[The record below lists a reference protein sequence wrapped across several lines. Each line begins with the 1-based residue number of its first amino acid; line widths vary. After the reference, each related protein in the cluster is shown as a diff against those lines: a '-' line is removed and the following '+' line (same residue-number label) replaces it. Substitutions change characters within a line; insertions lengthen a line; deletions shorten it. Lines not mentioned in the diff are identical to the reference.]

1 MVPITMGYLCWN
13 RSEMKKE
20 KYIVEGMSCAACSA
34 RVEKAVNKLNG
45 VKDVQVNLLTG
56 TMQIHRNDDKISSV
70 EIEDAVKAAGYDAKL
85 ESKGNKATSIRNR
98 AQSPNVEKD
107 FWNNNK
113 KEADVKRKQFLWS
126 LLFLLPLMYFSMGHM
141 IGHMMGLHTHTIGT
155 IPLANTLSQL
165 ILLIPILYLNRGY
178 FIKGI
183 PTLLKGTP
191 NMDSLISMGAA
202 VSVAY
207 GIYAMYEMIYGHETK
222 GIYFESAAMILTLIT
237 MGRFLE
243 ARSKSKTTEAIEKLV
258 NLRPKTVIIEEKGEE
273 ISIPIDDLEKGNII
287 IVRPGQVIPADGE
300 IVYGES
306 WIEESA
312 VTGESVPVAK
322 SVGDKVISA
331 TLNQNG
337 ILKIKAERVGED
349 STINQIISIVNEA
362 SGTKASISK
371 LADKIAGIFV
381 PTVIAISLTTFIG
394 WSVFTGDI
402 SMAINC
408 AISVLVI
415 SCPCSLGLATPV
427 AIMVGTGKGAEEGIL
442 IRNGEALE
450 RLQSVDTILMDKTGT
465 ITVGKPQLTNIKT
478 FDIDEKEVLRLA
490 AALEWAS
497 EHPLGAAIVNY
508 YQNKNPKD
516 EISRAKDFK
525 AYFGKGVSGIIDG
538 KRYLVGNKI
547 FMQEMGVSMDESCG
561 DIVKEYASEGKT
573 AMLFA
578 DNNSLLGI
586 IAVADIPKEDSYF
599 AIEKFKESGVEI
611 IMLTGD
617 NELTGKAIATDLG
630 IDNVIADVMPQDK
643 EAKVRKLMELGK
655 TVAMI
660 GDGIND
666 GPALARADVGIAIG
680 AGTDVAIESA
690 DVVLINNRL
699 TDAYSAYKLSSKVMT
714 NIKEN
719 LFWAFFYNIIL
730 IPIAAGVF
738 YPVWGIALN
747 PMMGAAAMSLSSF
760 CVVMNS
766 LRLKFFKGYKTL
778 APSPQRD
785 NVYQANNL
793 ESKKELEKMNYELN
807 VRGMMCKHCEA
818 NVAKA
823 LSEIEGVE
831 VIESNL
837 ETGKIKVESDR
848 EITTE
853 EFKKIIEGAGYELV

>member
-1 MVPITMGYLCWN
+1 MVPITMGYLFWN
-13 RSEMKKE
+13 GGEMEKE
-20 KYIVEGMSCAACSA
+20 KYRVKGMSCAACSA
-34 RVEKAVNKLNG
+34 RVEKAVKKLNG
-45 VKDVQVNLLTG
+45 VENVQVNLLTG
-56 TMQIHRNDDKISSV
+56 TMQLNRSDDKISSM
-70 EIEDAVKAAGYDAKL
+70 EIEDTVKAAGYDAKL
-85 ESKGNKATSIRNR
+85 ENIYNKSALNGENT
-98 AQSPNVEKD
+98 QSTFAEKD
-107 FWNNNK
+107 FWNDNK
-113 KEADVKRKQFLWS
+113 KEAEVKKKQFLFS
-126 LLFLLPLMYFSMGHM
+126 LLFLLPLMYFSMGNM
-141 IGHMMGLHTHTIGT
+141 IGHMLGLHINPLGSA
-155 IPLANTLSQL
+155 PLANVLSQF
-165 ILLIPILYLNRGY
+165 ILLMPILYLNRSY

-183 PTLLKGTP
+183 PALLRGTP

-202 VSVAY
+202 VSVIY
-207 GIYAMYEMIYGHETK
+207 GIYAMYRMIYGYEIRD
-222 GIYFESAAMILTLIT
+222 IYFESAAMILTLIT

-258 NLRPKTVIIEEKGEE
+258 NLRPKRVTIEESGEE
-273 ISIPIDDLEKGNII
+273 ISISIDDLEKGDII
-287 IVRPGQVIPADGE
+287 IVKPGQIIPADGRV
-300 IVYGES
+300 VYGES
-306 WIEESA
+306 WVEESA
-312 VTGESVPVAK
+312 ITGESIPVAK
-322 SVGDKVISA
+322 TIGDKVISA
-331 TLNQNG
+331 TINQNG
-337 ILKIKAERVGED
+337 ILKINAEKVGED
-349 STINQIISIVNEA
+349 STINQIINLVNEA
-362 SGTKASISK
+362 SGTKAPISK

-381 PTVIAISLTTFIG
+381 PTVIAISLFTFIA
-394 WSVFTGDI
+394 WYIFTGDI

-415 SCPCSLGLATPV
+415 SCPCALGLATPV

-442 IRNGEALE
+442 IRSGEALE

-478 FDIDEKEVLRLA
+478 FGIEERDALKIVS
-490 AALEWAS
+490 ALEQAS

-508 YQNKNPKD
+508 YKDKYNKNDMPMV
-516 EISRAKDFK
+516 EVFK
-525 AYFGKGVSGIIDG
+525 AYFGKGVSGTIEG
-538 KRYLVGNKI
+538 KKYFVGNKI
-547 FMQEMGVSMDESCG
+547 FIQEMGVAIDESCVN
-561 DIVKEYASEGKT
+561 IVDKYSAEGKT

-578 DNNSLLGI
+578 DSQVLLGI
-586 IAVADIPKEDSYF
+586 IAVADMPKEDSYF
-599 AIEKFKESGVEI
+599 AIEKFKASGIEVF
-611 IMLTGD
+611 MLTGD
-617 NELTGKAIATDLG
+617 NELTGRAIAANLG

-643 EAKVRKLMELGK
+643 EAKVRELMELGK

-730 IPIAAGVF
+730 IPIAAGIF
-738 YPVWGIALN
+738 YPIWGITFN

-766 LRLKFFKGYKTL
+766 LRLKFFKGYKELGL
-778 APSPQRD
+778 ASKEVNVNQAD
-785 NVYQANNL
+785 NLN
-793 ESKKELEKMNYELN
+793 SKKELEKMNYELN

-823 LSEIEGVE
+823 LSEIEGAKVVE
-831 VIESNL
+831 SDL